1 MLTAVASDD
10 GDRAPALINIVNG
23 SRRILNGTQRGRGFA
38 AWQVM
43 YDELADGE
51 WHSQR
56 DLIRAA
62 QIEISGYSGAAGI
75 RILSLAVNDSHIER
89 EYRTPPNS
97 SYSKFAMPE
106 PWYRRNRKEIPDA

>member
-10 GDRAPALINIVNG
+10 GDRAPALNGHINGNY
-23 SRRILNGTQRGRGFA
+23 RGRGFA

-62 QIEISGYSGAAGI
+62 QIEIGNYSTTNCVGL
-75 RILSLAVNDSHIER
+75 LSLAATGAHVKR
-89 EYRTPPNS
+89 EYRAS
-97 SYSKFAMPE
+97 SGFDRKPE
-106 PWYRRNRKEIPDA
+106 PWYRRNREDAS